1 MGQAPAPA
9 MRGVRRRSQM
19 SVMASHNFMTDD
31 LEVLIRLPSKRN
43 IAFRVTG
50 IGYHGVHMPDHA
62 WLFAF
67 ERLYSE
73 ALEYLLEDAKPTLPG
88 QPWPQC
94 DIKHLSALQD
104 FLKETN

>member
-9 MRGVRRRSQM
+9 MRGVRRRSQL
-19 SVMASHNFMTDD
+19 SITTGHNFQTDD
-31 LEVLIRLPSKRN
+31 LEVFIRLPSRPN
-43 IAFRVTG
+43 VALRVTG
-50 IGYHGVHMPDHA
+50 IAYHGAHMPDLA
-62 WLFAF
+62 WSSTF
-67 ERLYSE
+67 ERLYAE